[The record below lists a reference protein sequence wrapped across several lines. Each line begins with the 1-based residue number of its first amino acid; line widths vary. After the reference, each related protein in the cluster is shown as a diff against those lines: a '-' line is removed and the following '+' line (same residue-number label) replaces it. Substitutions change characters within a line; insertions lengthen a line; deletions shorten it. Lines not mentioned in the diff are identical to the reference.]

1 MTYIKGP
8 VTEGFGGRPS
18 HLVLVAFLGYLFPE
32 VVTWRGRDG
41 ESQDDLVDPQCE
53 GFFTDDPGN
62 LRIRDRE
69 C

>member
-8 VTEGFGGRPS
+8 VTEGFGGRPG
-18 HLVLVAFLGYLFPE
+18 HPLLMAFLGYLFPK
-32 VVTWRGRDG
+32 VVTWRWRDG
-41 ESQDDLVDPQCE
+41 ESQDELVDPQGE

-62 LRIRDRE
+62 FRVRDRE